1 MILSL
6 LEFPRIKPIFPVI
19 HLAKCERQEADPFL
33 NFKEAVIFFPLCYH
47 QKLLNLLALEE
58 QCPLPDLCCAAIQ
71 QISCSNH
78 PILSI

>member
-33 NFKEAVIFFPLCYH
+33 NFKEAVIFFPFLFSS
-47 QKLLNLLALEE
+47 KTLKSA
-58 QCPLPDLCCAAIQ
+58 
-71 QISCSNH
+71 CSGGTV
-78 PILSI
+78 PSS